1 MQIEVT
7 RIWANL
13 DLAGQVTDYYSIL
26 MNLLECIFAREM
38 RKEWIFDNSGSHNVE
53 RVYSD

>member
-38 RKEWIFDNSGSHNVE
+38 RKEWSFDNSGSHNVE